1 MSSPGPLWEAVGL
14 LAATL
19 TTAAFVP
26 QVWLSWRSGNLAGVS
41 MGMYA
46 ALALG
51 IVLWL
56 LYGLALGSWPLILAN
71 AISLLLTLAMLGM
84 AWRWRRRQRAAR
96 DDPPAG

>member
-1 MSSPGPLWEAVGL
+1 MSGVGPLWEAVGL

-51 IVLWL
+51 IALWL

-71 AISLLLTLAMLGM
+71 AVSLLLTLAMLAM
-84 AWRWRRRQRAAR
+84 AWRWRRAQRGQ
-96 DDPPAG
+96 PPRS

>member
-1 MSSPGPLWEAVGL
+1 MSSPGPLWEVVGL

-51 IVLWL
+51 IALWL

-71 AISLLLTLAMLGM
+71 AVSLLLTLAMLVM
-84 AWRWRRRQRAAR
+84 AWRWRRAQCDA
-96 DDPPAG
+96 PTGP